1 MNIMHRIRIYHI
13 VQAFLAVLSF
23 VTGELGV
30 IHAWLG
36 YGVAVVIVF
45 RLFWVLSGER
55 QLGLTRFHPIFTGLT
70 VGNFMAH
77 PAISKTLILGIALSL
92 IGATVTGV
100 ALDRGKTF
108 GVATIAA
115 EVIAPAYADGDD
127 KKYAKRKYEREHRD
141 EQDGFV
147 EEAHEALSNLMIF
160 FVVMHAAYMTLFRW
174 PLARFML
181 FIYRDG
187 SDRTS

>member
-1 MNIMHRIRIYHI
+1 MNIMHRIRIYHM

-92 IGATVTGV
+92 IGATVTGI
-100 ALDRGKTF
+100 ALDRGKIL
-108 GVATIAA
+108 GVMTVAA

-127 KKYAKRKYEREHRD
+127 KKYERERKD

-147 EEAHEALSNLMIF
+147 EEAHEFLSNLMIF

-181 FIYRDG
+181 FISKDG